1 MSEQVLVVGAGP
13 VGMTLALALALRR
26 QGIAVRIVDKASART
41 DKSKA
46 LVIWPRTLELLDI
59 QGCAQPFIEAGVR
72 ASGARILG
80 EGRELAH
87 AQFGLARSA
96 YPYALMIPQCD
107 TEALLEQLLAQ
118 AGVQV
123 ERQVELLSF
132 ADDGQRV
139 SAQLRHADGRIEPA
153 SAAWLAACDG
163 AHSTVRHALGLAFD
177 GDTLESDWVLADVL
191 LDGPLPSDELT
202 ICWAPDGVLAFFPIG
217 GRRFRVIADV
227 GPAPDVAPPP
237 PTLPQVQVL
246 IDSRGP
252 QGLRAHDPVWLNHFR
267 INERKVKDYRQS
279 RVFLAGDAAHV
290 HSPAGGQG
298 MNTGMQDA
306 FNLAWKLALVMHG
319 RAGAALLDSYS
330 PERSAIGDQVL
341 RNAGT
346 MTRVALLRNPLLRE
360 LRDLAA
366 GTLSRL
372 PAIQRRL
379 VDQLT
384 ELDLHYAHSPLSATP
399 HGAARHPAAGAR
411 APDVAAVAADG
422 SVTRLHALLGG
433 GRFVWL
439 SVGVAAPELPAALQ
453 RIATTAR
460 VAEAEGYATGHHY
473 LVRPD
478 GYLSLSAKGDDPQAI
493 VAWLQPLSSAG

>member
-1 MSEQVLVVGAGP
+1 MDEQVLVVGAGP
-13 VGMTLALALALRR
+13 VGLTLALALRR
-26 QGIAVRIVDKASART
+26 QGIAVRIVDKAVART

-59 QGCAQPFIEAGVR
+59 HGCAQVFVDTGVR
-72 ASGARILG
+72 ARGARILG
-80 EGRELAH
+80 EGRELVHAH
-87 AQFGLARSA
+87 FGLARSA
-96 YPYALMIPQCD
+96 YPYALMIPQSE
-107 TEALLEQLLAQ
+107 TEALLEQLLAA
-118 AGVQV
+118 AGVQI

-139 SAQLRHADGRIEPA
+139 NAQLRHADGRIEAA
-153 SAAWLAACDG
+153 STAWLAACDG
-163 AHSTVRHALGLAFD
+163 AHSTVRHALGLAFE
-177 GDTLESDWVLADVL
+177 GDTLASDWVLADVQ
-191 LDGPLPSDELT
+191 LDGALPNDELT
-202 ICWAPDGVLAFFPIG
+202 ICWEPDGVLAFFPIG

-237 PTLPQVQVL
+237 PSLAQVQAL
-246 IDSRGP
+246 IDQRGP
-252 QGLRAHDPVWLNHFR
+252 KGLRAHDPVWLNHFR
-267 INERKVKDYRQS
+267 INERKVRDYRHG

-306 FNLAWKLALVMHG
+306 FNLAWKLALVLRG
-319 RAGAALLDSYS
+319 QASPALLDSYS

-372 PAIQRRL
+372 PAIQQRL

-411 APDVAAVAADG
+411 VLDTPVVAAGG
-422 SVTRLHALLGG
+422 SATRLHALLGS
-433 GRFVWL
+433 GRFVLL
-439 SVGVAAPELPAALQ
+439 SVGAATPELPTALHPLASTASAAQ
-453 RIATTAR
+453 T
-460 VAEAEGYATGHHY
+460 EGYAPGHHY
-473 LVRPD
+473 LIRPD
-478 GYLSLSAKGDDPQAI
+478 GYLALSTPGDDPSAI
-493 VAWLQPLSSAG
+493 FDSLRQWMPV

>member
-1 MSEQVLVVGAGP
+1 VDEQVLVAGAGP
-13 VGMTLALALALRR
+13 VGMTLALALRR
-26 QGIAVRIVDKASART
+26 QGIAVRIVDKAAART

-59 QGCAQPFIEAGVR
+59 QGCAQAFVDAGVHV
-72 ASGARILG
+72 SGARILG

-87 AQFGLARSA
+87 AHFGLARSA
-96 YPYALMIPQCD
+96 YPYALMIPQSE
-107 TEALLEQLLAQ
+107 TEALLEQLLAA

-132 ADDGQRV
+132 VDDGRRV
-139 SAQLRHADGRIEPA
+139 TVQLRHADGREENA

-177 GDTLESDWVLADVL
+177 GDTLESDWVLADVQI
-191 LDGPLPSDELT
+191 DGELPNEELT

-237 PTLPQVQVL
+237 PTLPQVQAL
-246 IDSRGP
+246 IDRRGP

-267 INERKVKDYRQS
+267 INERKVKDYRQG

-319 RAGAALLDSYS
+319 RAAPALLDSYS

-372 PAIQRRL
+372 PAIQQRI

-384 ELDLHYAHSPLSATP
+384 ELDLHYAHDPLSATP

-411 APDVAAVAADG
+411 TPDAAVSAADG
-422 SVTRLHALLGG
+422 TATRLHALLGG

-453 RIATTAR
+453 ALASTAS
-460 VAEAEGYATGHHY
+460 VAEAEGYAPGHHY

-478 GYLSLSAKGDDPQAI
+478 GYLALSTPGDEAQAI
-493 VAWLQPLSSAG
+493 TGWLRRLSSAG